1 MKPIINRQIHI
12 ECNTS
17 WWIFD
22 KPLTFDLLNKC
33 EGITKKA
40 RERLLGSWELSE
52 GQAK

>member
-1 MKPIINRQIHI
+1 MKLIINRQIHI
-12 ECNTS
+12 DCDRVC
-17 WWIFD
+17 FFV
-22 KPLTFDLLNKC
+22 KPLNFDLLNKC